1 MKSAYYLACL
11 LLFSTGFLMAQGHV
25 SLELTRVRFD
35 EIKVGGFDLRQPR
48 TIRIDAVGGGY
59 DNVAKKYNE
68 GFHDR
73 FNMFVYAWIL
83 NAESRELVWRMTID
97 NTQKTGPVELMR
109 AFTGD
114 LNLPA
119 GRYEAYLYARRPRT
133 IIFDEG
139 GLPSIK
145 EILKRLLR
153 GDEWEEAFKEESLL
167 RISGVDEVYSNAEVL
182 QQQRDIQSRAVV
194 AINDLTSSDSREKR
208 FTLSRPGEFQ
218 IYAVGEVLDNQV
230 YDYGWILEEDRRQ
243 KVWEMSSDKSV
254 YAGGAN
260 KNQQWR
266 TTLALPAGN
275 YSVHYMTDGS
285 HAPGDWNANPPYDPA
300 FWGVMLTGIPGKFD
314 PGSVAEYQKP
324 AQPRLLEITGVGN
337 QRYIQEGFT
346 LSRQTTVRIY
356 ALGEGSGRRMVD
368 YGWIENAYTG
378 EKIWEMTY
386 DRTRHAGG
394 ADKNRMADE
403 TIVLAPGAY
412 WVYYV
417 SDDSHAYR
425 DWNAAAPRDPGA
437 WGITIYAEDPSFD
450 RTEVRRFDEAQNQP
464 VVALTRIGDDELVK
478 QSFTIAHPAAFRIV
492 ALGEGRYNMADYGW
506 IEESSSGRKVW
517 EMRYAKTRH
526 AGGSRK
532 NRLTE
537 EVITLPA
544 GTYTVYFRTDG
555 SHAYGDWNADAP
567 PHPERWGITVYPL
580 APGSGEHAR
589 TLPAVPLAPTPALQ
603 AKPFITLT
611 HIGDDELVHKRFS
624 LSRETPLRIL
634 ALGEGEEDE
643 MYDYAWI
650 DNTRDGRRVWE
661 MHYRDTRP
669 AGGADKNRR
678 LEQTIVLPPGEY
690 AVFYRSDDSHSF
702 GDWNASP
709 PRQPDMWGIT
719 LSADDPGSIQVY
731 RDDAAP
737 EGQLCSL
744 LRPGNDAHMKCNFDL
759 TRPTPVRI
767 DALGEGSDGEMY
779 DYGWLEDRRSGEKIW
794 EMTYDLTRPA
804 GGASKNRSATFSFTL
819 APGSYT
825 LHYVTDGSHTY
836 RKWNSAP
843 PTSPEKY
850 GITVSKLGN

>member
-1 MKSAYYLACL
+1 
-11 LLFSTGFLMAQGHV
+11 
-25 SLELTRVRFD
+25 
-35 EIKVGGFDLRQPR
+35 
-48 TIRIDAVGGGY
+48 
-59 DNVAKKYNE
+59 
-68 GFHDR
+68 
-73 FNMFVYAWIL
+73 
-83 NAESRELVWRMTID
+83 
-97 NTQKTGPVELMR
+97 
-109 AFTGD
+109 
-114 LNLPA
+114 
-119 GRYEAYLYARRPRT
+119 
-133 IIFDEG
+133 
-139 GLPSIK
+139 
-145 EILKRLLR
+145 
-153 GDEWEEAFKEESLL
+153 
-167 RISGVDEVYSNAEVL
+167 
-182 QQQRDIQSRAVV
+182 
-194 AINDLTSSDSREKR
+194 
-208 FTLSRPGEFQ
+208 
-218 IYAVGEVLDNQV
+218 
-230 YDYGWILEEDRRQ
+230 
-243 KVWEMSSDKSV
+243 
-254 YAGGAN
+254 
-260 KNQQWR
+260 
-266 TTLALPAGN
+266 
-275 YSVHYMTDGS
+275 
-285 HAPGDWNANPPYDPA
+285 
-300 FWGVMLTGIPGKFD
+300 
-314 PGSVAEYQKP
+314 
-324 AQPRLLEITGVGN
+324 
-337 QRYIQEGFT
+337 
-346 LSRQTTVRIY
+346 
-356 ALGEGSGRRMVD
+356 
-368 YGWIENAYTG
+368 
-378 EKIWEMTY
+378 
-386 DRTRHAGG
+386 
-394 ADKNRMADE
+394 
-403 TIVLAPGAY
+403 
-412 WVYYV
+412 
-417 SDDSHAYR
+417 
-425 DWNAAAPRDPGA
+425 
-437 WGITIYAEDPSFD
+437 
-450 RTEVRRFDEAQNQP
+450 
-464 VVALTRIGDDELVK
+464 
-478 QSFTIAHPAAFRIV
+478 
-492 ALGEGRYNMADYGW
+492 
-506 IEESSSGRKVW
+506 
-517 EMRYAKTRH
+517 H

-580 APGSGEHAR
+580 APESGEHAR

-634 ALGEGEEDE
+634 ALGEGDEDE

-836 RKWNSAP
+836 RKWNS
-843 PTSPEKY
+843 
-850 GITVSKLGN
+850 